1 MSIVRGL
8 AVAMFLAAFAGS
20 AGADMGRVTIAGSDA
35 RVSETSQKALILHNR
50 HEEVLILGT
59 EIASSAPTSIVRFIP
74 FPAEPKAS
82 LAPPDTFDRVDA
94 MLAKY
99 RLRFATAWMSK
110 GGASTRSEGVRV
122 VSAERLGAHDL
133 TTIRVRDVGA
143 FRAFIDGWFRARGL
157 PTAAAHPREEAIVAD
172 YLRRGHDHFVLD
184 RVDLGAATRF
194 VEPIAF
200 RFASPD
206 LYYPLLTSNSFGGE
220 GAIELFVVAPV
231 TLCRPGSNDLVAVFD
246 GLDVDRAADPA
257 GSRRCLDLDA
267 KASTSARLVP
277 DENDLGPIFPD
288 WRAFFGGEPVFLQA
302 IRRLG
307 PYRFE
312 ADVHAPLIGIAAAL
326 EPETP
331 PGRPFPGAGEFVPP
345 PPCAAKPERGP
356 CKAAFEAFWFDAA
369 QGACRP
375 FLWGGCGPPPPFADR
390 ETCESTCRPR

>member
-1 MSIVRGL
+1 MSIIRGL
-8 AVAMFLAAFAGS
+8 AVATLGAVLAGPTL
-20 AGADMGRVTIAGSDA
+20 ADMGRVTIAGSEA
-35 RVSETSQKALILHNR
+35 RVSEVSQKALILHNR
-50 HEEVLILGT
+50 REEVLILGT
-59 EIASSAPTSIVRFIP
+59 EIASTAATSIVRFIP
-74 FPAEPKAS
+74 FPAEPKVS

-94 MLAKY
+94 LLDKY

-110 GGASTRSEGVRV
+110 GGATMHGEGVRV

-133 TTIRVRDVGA
+133 TAIRVRDPGA
-143 FRAFIDGWFRARGL
+143 FRAFIDGYFRSRGL
-157 PTAAAHPREEAIVAD
+157 PTAAAYPREEAIVAD

-184 RVDLGAATRF
+184 RVDLGPTTRF

-220 GAIELFVVAPV
+220 GTVELFVVAPV

-246 GLDVDRAADPA
+246 GVDVDRAADPT
-257 GSRRCLDLDA
+257 GVRRCLDLDA

-277 DENDLGPIFPD
+277 DEDDLGPIFPA
-288 WRAFFGGEPVFLQA
+288 WRAFFADEPIFLQA
-302 IRRLG
+302 IRRIG

-312 ADVHAPLIGIAAAL
+312 ADVHAPLIGVAAAL

-331 PGRPFPGAGEFVPP
+331 PARPFPGASELALPP
-345 PPCAAKPERGP
+345 ACAAKPERGP

-375 FLWGGCGPPPPFADR
+375 FLWGGCGAPPPFAER
-390 ETCESTCRPR
+390 EECERICRPR